1 MIFSSSSTLDKSFL
15 KVRNSIMINV
25 SELSSQLNVA
35 SGWIKLKVETSSVL
49 LQSLKDLNLLQLAKW
64 ILRTIGALSHSS
76 FT

>member
-35 SGWIKLKVETSSVL
+35 SGWIKLKIETSSLL
-49 LQSLKDLNLLQLAKW
+49 LQSLKYLNLLQLAKW
-64 ILRTIGALSHSS
+64 ILNHRGIVS
-76 FT
+76 

>member
-35 SGWIKLKVETSSVL
+35 SGWIKLKIETSSLL
-49 LQSLKDLNLLQLAKW
+49 LQSLKYLNLLQLAKW
-64 ILRTIGALSHSS
+64 ILRTIEALSHSS